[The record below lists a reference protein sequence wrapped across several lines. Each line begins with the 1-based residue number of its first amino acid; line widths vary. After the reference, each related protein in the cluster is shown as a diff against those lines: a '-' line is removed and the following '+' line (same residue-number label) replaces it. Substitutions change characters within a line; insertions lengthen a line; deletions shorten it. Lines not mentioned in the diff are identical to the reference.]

1 MPTIGTLIDQ
11 FSRKYIYLNPDTLKG
26 PGTWRLTNIPAI
38 DDDKIL
44 NTIENLY
51 AVAPI
56 VNTQTG
62 QTANLSFSISA
73 APDIN
78 SARSTRQLGPAVM
91 SQLRSGNLVPTPYSS
106 LFDLSVIRGVDPVKT
121 NQVEQNAFVF
131 FGIEDLPDIDSAR
144 AKRRMGVSLGA
155 FGYNSRSVTAI
166 TAAAPLKAATAADI
180 ATVSF
185 DLTTLPAA

>member
-11 FSRKYIYLNPDTLKG
+11 FSRKYVYLNPDTLKG
-26 PGTWRLTNIPAI
+26 PGTWRLTNIPAV

-62 QTANLSFSISA
+62 QTANLSFSIA
-73 APDIN
+73 DVPDIN

-121 NQVEQNAFVF
+121 NQVDSNAFVF
-131 FGIEDLPDIDSAR
+131 FGIMDLPNIEDAR

>member
-11 FSRKYIYLNPDTLKG
+11 FSRKYVYLNPDTLKG

-38 DDDKIL
+38 DDDSIL

-62 QTANLSFSISA
+62 QTANLSFSIA
-73 APDIN
+73 DVPDIN

-131 FGIEDLPDIDSAR
+131 FGITDLPDIEDAR

>member
-1 MPTIGTLIDQ
+1 MPVIGTLIDQ
-11 FSRKYIYLNPDTLKG
+11 FSRKYVYLNPDTLKG
-26 PGTWRLTNIPAI
+26 PGTWRLTNIPAV
-38 DDDKIL
+38 DDDGIL

-62 QTANLSFSISA
+62 QTANLSFSIA
-73 APDIN
+73 DVPDIN

-121 NQVEQNAFVF
+121 NQVDSNAFVF
-131 FGIEDLPDIDSAR
+131 FGIDGLPDIDSAR

-166 TAAAPLKAATAADI
+166 TAASPLKAVTAADI

>member
-1 MPTIGTLIDQ
+1 MPAIGTLKDN
-11 FSRKYIYLNPDTLKG
+11 FSRKYIYLNPDVLKG
-26 PGTWRLTNIPAI
+26 PGAWRLTNIPSF
-38 DDDKIL
+38 DDDTIL

-62 QTANLSFSISA
+62 QTANLSFSISGV
-73 APDIN
+73 PDID
-78 SARSTRQLGPAVM
+78 APRSTRQLGPAV
-91 SQLRSGNLVPTPYSS
+91 SAQLRSGNLVPTPYSS
-106 LFDLSVIRGVDPVKT
+106 LFDLSSIRGVDPVKT
-121 NQVEQNAFVF
+121 NQVDSNAFVF
-131 FGIEDLPDIDSAR
+131 FDMTDIPQLESAR
-144 AKRRMGVSLGA
+144 DKRRMGVSLGV

-166 TAAAPLKAATAADI
+166 TAAAPLKAVTAADI